1 MLGNTTSPSDDQITT
16 NAQHDVLDIL
26 AELYEKFYFP
36 PFPCPLP
43 LFLEIININQLRFE
57 AASGVV
63 ELLADDD
70 GGTETH
76 EAGAGAAAAA
86 AADQVLDRLAGF
98 DPEAWALTNDS
109 LRDDWLLIARI
120 YQSAILLYAACSLRA
135 QATPAPARA
144 AKHRARL
151 FELLARATSLMRAK
165 RCMMWPLVVAGVHA
179 ADGRPEERRWVG
191 EELVKMCQD
200 MGTYAPMTAKGLL
213 ERFWSSG
220 KTEWDECFDAPYVF
234 VA

>member
-26 AELYEKFYFP
+26 AELYERFYFP

-43 LFLEIININQLRFE
+43 LFLEIININQLRFQ
-57 AASGVV
+57 AAGSGIMV
-63 ELLADDD
+63 ELADDD
-70 GGTETH
+70 GGGAETP
-76 EAGAGAAAAA
+76 EAV
-86 AADQVLDRLAGF
+86 ADQVLERLAAF
-98 DPEAWALTNDS
+98 DPAAWALTNDS

-135 QATPAPARA
+135 QATPAPGRA
-144 AKHRARL
+144 GEHRTRL
-151 FELLARATSLMRAK
+151 FGLLAQATSMMRAK
-165 RCMMWPLVVAGVHA
+165 RCMMWPLVVAGVQA
-179 ADGRPEERRWVG
+179 ADGTPEERRWVG

-220 KTEWDECFDAPYVF
+220 KTEWDECFDGPYVF

>member
-26 AELYEKFYFP
+26 SELYEKFYFP

-43 LFLEIININQLRFE
+43 LFLEIININQLRFQ
-57 AASGVV
+57 AAKGIV
-63 ELLADDD
+63 ELADDE
-70 GGTETH
+70 GAESH
-76 EAGAGAAAAA
+76 E
-86 AADQVLDRLAGF
+86 AADQVLDRLVWF
-98 DPEAWALTNDS
+98 DPETWALTNDS
-109 LRDDWLLIARI
+109 LRDEWLLIARI
-120 YQSAILLYAACSLRA
+120 YQSAIVLYAVCSLRA
-135 QATPAPARA
+135 QATPAPALA

-151 FELLARATSLMRAK
+151 FALLTQGTSLMRVK
-165 RCMMWPLVVAGVHA
+165 RCMMWPLVVAGVQA
-179 ADGRPEERRWVG
+179 ADGSPEERRWVG

-213 ERFWSSG
+213 ERFWRSG
-220 KTEWDECFDAPYVF
+220 KTEWDECFDGPYVF